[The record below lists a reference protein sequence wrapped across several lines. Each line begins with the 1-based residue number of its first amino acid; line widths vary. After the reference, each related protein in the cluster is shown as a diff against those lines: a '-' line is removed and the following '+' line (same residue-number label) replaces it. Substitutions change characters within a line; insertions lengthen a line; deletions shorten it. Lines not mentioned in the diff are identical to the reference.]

1 MCQNTIGRESSESQQ
16 VRGVKPTTESQRRN
30 SITAGSQSMMPVSSA
45 RPFGYSIASVRGG
58 EGRVLQEVEVIDGD
72 TVARI
77 IAKEPAK
84 QK

>member
-1 MCQNTIGRESSESQQ
+1 
-16 VRGVKPTTESQRRN
+16 
-30 SITAGSQSMMPVSSA
+30 MMPVSTA